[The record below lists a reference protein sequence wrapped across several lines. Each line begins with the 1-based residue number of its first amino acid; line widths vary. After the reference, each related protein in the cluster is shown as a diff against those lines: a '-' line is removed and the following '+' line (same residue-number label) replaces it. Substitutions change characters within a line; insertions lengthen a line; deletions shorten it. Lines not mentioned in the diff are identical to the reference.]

1 MKDEVNTFKSN
12 LAMAFFAQIVS
23 LSSSTL
29 VSFLVPKFIG
39 ITDFSYWQMFA
50 FYVTYINLSR
60 LGIIDGLYLRLGGK
74 KRNELD
80 KSLLGTE
87 WKVFSLFQL
96 IVGIA
101 IYAGIYFLDTNAD
114 RRFVLYWCCICLII
128 INSSNFL
135 SYILQAI
142 NETKLYSISVCIFN
156 LFWFIAVGCIYFL
169 QVYTFKIIVLMY
181 TVGQFVAWVYL
192 VSKCKDI
199 IFSSCKEI
207 RYVIEDIGVNV
218 KYGIGLMLALYIN
231 LLIIGSARFV
241 VDLRWGIDA
250 FGIFSFSLT
259 LSNFFLR
266 FISQTSMVLF
276 PTMKRLDGSKQISTF
291 EYMEEMLYIF
301 LPVIL
306 FGYIP
311 IRIFIGWWLPD
322 YVTSANYLCYLLP
335 VCILD
340 GKMQLIYSTFF
351 KVVRKEKILMFVNII
366 SAVICFSLSLIGAY
380 VIDDMVFVIVGIN
393 GSLFIRNMI
402 SKIFMERKLGYKH
415 IGEVMKE
422 IMLELLLI
430 LLFILVST
438 LFNYFS
444 IVCFGL
450 IYMFFLLINH
460 KKIIHIIAN
469 RMKKN

>member
-87 WKVFSLFQL
+87 WKIFSLFQL
-96 IVGIA
+96 TVGIV
-101 IYAGIYFLDTNAD
+101 IYVSIYFSDMNAD

-181 TVGQFVAWVYL
+181 AVGQFMAWGYL

-199 IFSSCKEI
+199 IFSSWKEI
-207 RYVIEDIGVNV
+207 KYIIEDVCINF
-218 KYGIGLMLALYIN
+218 KCGIGLMLALYIN

-241 VDLRWGIDA
+241 VDLRWGIEA

-276 PTMKRLDGSKQISTF
+276 PTMKRLDCSKQISTF
-291 EYMEEMLYIF
+291 EYMEEILYIF

-311 IRIFIGWWLPD
+311 IRMFIRWWLPD

-335 VCILD
+335 VCIFD

-351 KVVRKEKILMFVNII
+351 KVVRKEKILMFVNMI
-366 SAVICFSLSLIGAY
+366 SVVICFSLSLLGAY
-380 VIDDMVFVIVGIN
+380 VIDNMSFVIVSIN
-393 GSLFIRNMI
+393 GALFIRNMI
-402 SKIFMERKLGYKH
+402 SKIYMELNLGYKH
-415 IGEVMKE
+415 IGVVMKE
-422 IMLELLLI
+422 IILEFFLI
-430 LLFILVST
+430 LLFILVSAMI
-438 LFNYFS
+438 NDFS
-444 IVCFGL
+444 IVWFGS
-450 IYMFFLLINH
+450 IYLFFLLINH
-460 KKIIHIIAN
+460 KKITNIIT
-469 RMKKN
+469 K